1 LWFDLIYFFGKPV
14 SDHQRYILAKK
25 IARGGMAEIWLAK
38 QSGEDG
44 FQRLCAIK
52 RILPHYAQ
60 EKEFIEMFR
69 DEAHIGKRL
78 QHANIVR
85 VEGFE
90 EVDGAFA
97 IIMEFVDGSDLRT
110 VLSTCEK
117 MQSRISV
124 PAAVFIA
131 AEVARGLHYS
141 HTKVDEITQ
150 KPLEIVH
157 RDISPQ
163 NILLSYEGEVKITDF
178 GIADAESK
186 MTETKPGVVKGK
198 YAYMSPEQI
207 AGKSVDGRTDVFALA
222 VVLWEMLAMRRLF
235 AAENEVD
242 TIQLVKNC
250 KIPETPKQ
258 ANPEVDNELDDI
270 TMRALARDSRKRYNT
285 AEEFEKDLRRYLS
298 QKFPG
303 FTGSDLG
310 AFLKR
315 VMAEKRGESAAEI
328 KKTLTATN
336 LKSATRTGRKRAAM
350 PQPATDSAVKAA
362 VGSEV
367 KTPDEAAPP
376 VSAPVLSIVKSP
388 SMGPGHNSALSRSPI
403 NTNYRGPTSQNSPPH
418 SQKKRLP
425 KKPEP
430 SPLPKLAA
438 VAILTL
444 ALAAAAFLFD
454 VPQKLL
460 ARDPAFVMIT
470 SSPQVVKVAINGKA
484 AFAGEFQRAP
494 IKIELPPGKHTLK
507 IYRPGYD
514 AETFEAETESGKVLR
529 KRIKLKAVAPFA
541 PTRIDVTNMGNLSAV
556 YINVDEGFD
565 GGIISAKKNTKPL
578 LKDLAADREHI
589 LEVADATK
597 KVKLFGCKFTPRAV
611 TEKEPTYVLIDIVR
625 RKCIERN
632 PL

>member
-1 LWFDLIYFFGKPV
+1 M
-14 SDHQRYILAKK
+14 SDDQRYILAKK

-52 RILPHYAQ
+52 RILPHYAA

-110 VLSTCEK
+110 LLSTCEK
-117 MQSRISV
+117 MQQRVSV

-131 AEVARGLHYS
+131 AETARGLHYA

-207 AGKSVDGRTDVFALA
+207 SGKSVDGRTDCFALA

-235 AAENEVD
+235 AAENEVE

-250 KIPETPKQ
+250 RIQESPRQ
-258 ANPEVDNELDDI
+258 VNPEVDAELDEI
-270 TMRALARDSRKRYNT
+270 VMRGLSKDMRKRYAS
-285 AEEFEKDLRRYLS
+285 AEDFEKDLRRYLS

-310 AFLKR
+310 SFLKR
-315 VMAEKRGESAAEI
+315 VLAEKRGQSAAEI

-336 LKSATRTGRKRAAM
+336 LRPATRTGRKRIA
-350 PQPATDSAVKAA
+350 PQSSTNSSVKEAV
-362 VGSEV
+362 E
-367 KTPDEAAPP
+367 TPE
-376 VSAPVLSIVKSP
+376 SQPVLSIVKGNQPLQSA
-388 SMGPGHNSALSRSPI
+388 SSKMGRGNGGVANNFRS
-403 NTNYRGPTSQNSPPH
+403 NTSQNSRAP
-418 SQKKRLP
+418 SQQAQIRRKKNKQSIPVLAYVAIVTLILAGAAFVLDMP
-425 KKPEP
+425 KK
-430 SPLPKLAA
+430 
-438 VAILTL
+438 
-444 ALAAAAFLFD
+444 FLS
-454 VPQKLL
+454 K
-460 ARDPAFVMIT
+460 DPAVFTLSTIPLT
-470 SSPQVVKVAINGKA
+470 VKLSIDGTPAFNGKY
-484 AFAGEFQRAP
+484 QRAP
-494 IKIELPPGKHTLK
+494 FKVTLSPGRHKLQIT
-507 IYRPGYD
+507 RPGY
-514 AETFEAETESGKVLR
+514 ATEEVVVEAESGRNPGKSIRMNPNVQ
-529 KRIKLKAVAPFA
+529 FA
-541 PTRIDVTNMGNLSAV
+541 PTRIDVTNMGNMSAV
-556 YINVDEGFD
+556 FISVNEGFD

-578 LKDLAADREHI
+578 LKDLQANREHT
-589 LEVADATK
+589 LEVINATK
-597 KVKLFGCKFTPRAV
+597 KIRLFTCKFTPNAV
-611 TEKEPTYVLIDIVR
+611 NEKDPTYVLVDLMQK
-625 RKCIERN
+625 KCLTRN
-632 PL
+632 P